1 MNRELKKQYSH
12 HDHHDLLRLREKELM
27 RSTMRTLLKKQQLL
41 HATTHQ
47 QGGALLSHCE
57 KERIAS
63 KRSSKFDEI
72 VKIKVPDWNNASAIL
87 LYAPLPGEPDPL
99 ILLHSIFH
107 VSKRNEQS
115 WLETLQKKKLLFPRI
130 YHDKLH
136 LYQWNRGAN
145 WVQGSYGIQEPDP
158 KTWKEAALE
167 EVDVGLIPGLAF
179 DHTGGR
185 LGRGGGFY
193 DRLLGDSRWR
203 GLKTGIAWPWQLV
216 LEVPKEP
223 HDICMDYVVAIVESP
238 CT

>member
-1 MNRELKKQYSH
+1 
-12 HDHHDLLRLREKELM
+12 
-27 RSTMRTLLKKQQLL
+27 MRTLLKKQQPL

-47 QGGALLSHCE
+47 QEGAFLSHSE
-57 KERIAS
+57 KESVTS

-72 VKIKVPDWNNASAIL
+72 VKIKVPDWNNASVIL
-87 LYAPLPGEPDPL
+87 LYAPLLGEPDPL

-107 VSKRNEQS
+107 TPNNNAQCL
-115 WLETLQKKKLLFPRI
+115 LETLPKKKLLFPRI
-130 YHDKLH
+130 DHDKLH
-136 LYQWNRGAN
+136 LYQWNRDAN

-167 EVDVGLIPGLAF
+167 EVDLAVIPGLAF
-179 DHTGGR
+179 DDEGGR

-216 LEVPKEP
+216 LDVPKEP
-223 HDICMDYVVAIVESP
+223 HDICMDYVVALVESP
-238 CT
+238 LQVAQISHTELS

>member
-1 MNRELKKQYSH
+1 MNRKLKKQYSH
-12 HDHHDLLRLREKELM
+12 HDHHDRPQRREKELM
-27 RSTMRTLLKKQQLL
+27 RSKMRALLKKQKPL

-47 QGGALLSHCE
+47 QGGAFLSHCE
-57 KERIAS
+57 NERITS
-63 KRSSKFDEI
+63 KRSSKCDEI
-72 VKIKVPDWNNASAIL
+72 VKIKLPDWNNTSTLL

-107 VSKRNEQS
+107 TPNSSAQS
-115 WLETLQKKKLLFPRI
+115 LLETLPKKKLLFPRI

-136 LYQWNRGAN
+136 LYQWEQDAN

-203 GLKTGIAWPWQLV
+203 GIKTGVAWPWQLV
-216 LEVPKEP
+216 LNVPKEP
-223 HDICMDYVVAIVESP
+223 HDISMDYVVAIVESP